1 MVPRKGKQKNIPLN
15 IVYSSFTS
23 KMKFIDLTPFKN
35 KRTGQLSIVI
45 PKKKLK
51 DKKGDYLWVRVKI
64 GGKK

>member
-1 MVPRKGKQKNIPLN
+1 
-15 IVYSSFTS
+15 
-23 KMKFIDLTPFKN
+23 MKFLDLKPFRN

-51 DKKGDYLWVRVKI
+51 NTKKGDYLWVRVKI